1 MRKSCLYLIMD
12 ETKFF
17 VAAVAA
23 VIFKQ
28 GKVLAMQRSLNKD
41 AGPGLWETLSGRINA
56 GEEPLDAVKR
66 EIEEECA
73 LIVRIDPRPVMAY
86 HSQRKKDEMILII
99 YRAEYISGDVV
110 RSEEHDDYAW
120 LTPDEFAER
129 STLKKLVDVVY
140 QVAEMAGI
148 PI

>member
-1 MRKSCLYLIMD
+1 MD

-28 GKVLAMQRSLNKD
+28 GKVLAMQRSLKKD
-41 AGPGLWETLSGRINA
+41 AGPGLWETLSGRIDA
-56 GEEPLDAVKR
+56 DEEPLEAVKR

-73 LIVRIDPRPVMAY
+73 LTVKIDPRPVTAY
-86 HSQRKKDEMILII
+86 HSKRKDDEMILII
-99 YRAEYISGDVV
+99 YRAEYLSGDVV
-110 RSEEHDDYAW
+110 RSVEHDDHDW

-140 QVAEMAGI
+140 QVAEMPDL